1 MCTIRKNETTK
12 GQGGDRAEPGELV
25 ICAHRVSLLKRRRQG
40 KEREREKKNEEKVK
54 GIRKG
59 EKKEREG
66 ERG

>member
-1 MCTIRKNETTK
+1 MCTIRKNETTND
-12 GQGGDRAEPGELV
+12 QGRDHAEPGESV

-40 KEREREKKNEEKVK
+40 KETERKKENEEKVK

-59 EKKEREG
+59 RKKEREG